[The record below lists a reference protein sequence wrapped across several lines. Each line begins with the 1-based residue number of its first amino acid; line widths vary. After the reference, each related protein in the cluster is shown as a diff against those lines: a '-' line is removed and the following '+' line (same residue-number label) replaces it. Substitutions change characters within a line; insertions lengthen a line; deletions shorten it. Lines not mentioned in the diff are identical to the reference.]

1 MIERNHLFPDLHN
14 RILDMP
20 DNFEGFVRS
29 ECGLTQCQYFFLLQ
43 HPEQCSPEQEKIILR
58 IAHAL
63 AVDLFTAIRRRRR
76 ALHKA
81 KNLSS

>member
-1 MIERNHLFPDLHN
+1 MIDRNDLFPDLHQ
-14 RILDMP
+14 RILEMQ

-29 ECGLTQCQYFFLLQ
+29 ECSLTQCQYFFLLR

-63 AVDLFTAIRRRRR
+63 AVDLLVAIRRHRK
-76 ALHKA
+76 ALH
-81 KNLSS
+81 